1 MDQGTAAPKLT
12 LRGGVPHHPEVVG
25 LWRKELL
32 TDFAISAEGVEF
44 KAHRVALA
52 SSSGYFLNL
61 FKSGKGDA
69 MSPTHTLNGI
79 SPAALK
85 ALLTFV
91 YEGACEIKEGLLAEV
106 LEAATRLVVDALKDA
121 CAAVIGAQLTPSNA
135 LEVWR
140 LADVFTLPAL
150 EKAAGKV
157 ALLGFEELPAQL
169 ASLASGAEVLMC
181 GNQQGRTEMVL
192 VQKDLMCGN
201 QLMQKDL
208 LVAKRE
214 AAVSQWV
221 KRWWEAGER
230 PEAELLA
237 VTKHVRL
244 AVMAKART
252 VGACPELDST
262 EAQRTLFNAALS
274 AVGDTKPAPRSGV
287 DQEKEYAA
295 GQTDKQADRNA

>member
-1 MDQGTAAPKLT
+1 MKRARTSSSSSRPAAAGTKLT
-12 LRGGVPHHPEVVG
+12 LRGGERHSLAT
-25 LWRKELL
+25 LWRDDRL
-32 TDFAISAEGVEF
+32 TDFAVCAEGVEF

-69 MSPTHTLNGI
+69 MSPTHTLKGI

-181 GNQQGRTEMVL
+181 GNQQIRIKLTL
-192 VQKDLMCGN
+192 A
-201 QLMQKDL
+201 QKDL
-208 LVAKRE
+208 LAAKSE
-214 AAVSQWV
+214 ESVSQWV

-287 DQEKEYAA
+287 DQKKEYAA
-295 GQTDKQADRNA
+295 GQTDKQARDRHA

>member
-12 LRGGVPHHPEVVG
+12 LRGGEAHRSSLVA
-25 LWRKELL
+25 LWHDDIL
-32 TDFAISAEGVEF
+32 TDFVVSAEGVEF

-69 MSPTHTLNGI
+69 VSPTHTLKGI

-121 CAAVIGAQLTPSNA
+121 CADVIGAQLTPSNA

-181 GNQQGRTEMVL
+181 GNQQIRIKLTL
-192 VQKDLMCGN
+192 A
-201 QLMQKDL
+201 QKDL
-208 LVAKRE
+208 LVAKSE
-214 AAVSQWV
+214 ESVSQWV

-252 VGACPELDST
+252 VGACPKLDST

-295 GQTDKQADRNA
+295 GQTDKQADIEKTRSLSRGRP